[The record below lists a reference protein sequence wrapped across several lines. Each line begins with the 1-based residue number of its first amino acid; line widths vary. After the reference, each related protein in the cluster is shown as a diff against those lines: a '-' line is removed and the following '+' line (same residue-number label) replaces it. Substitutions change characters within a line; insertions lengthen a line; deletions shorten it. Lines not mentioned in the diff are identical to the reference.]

1 MKKVDKALESML
13 EEHGTEAFI
22 EEMWKVYVEW
32 PNPDGNEKT
41 VMRYNRKAIL
51 CGKKVGGIRL
61 RVRVVCRCLSVQER
75 RQGETVGGGVR
86 GVGCEV

>member
-1 MKKVDKALESML
+1 MNKVDKALESML

-32 PNPDGNEKT
+32 PNPDGKEKT

-51 CGKKVGGIRL
+51 RGEKVSGMRL
-61 RVRVVCRCLSVQER
+61 RVRVMCRCLSWQGR
-75 RQGETVGGGVR
+75 RQRR
-86 GVGCEV
+86 GQGTRV